1 MLVKMMGENT
11 HTFSKTSLLQH
22 LYDKSRSDG
31 KPKETT
37 QSISPIYLHFTALYG
52 FFNGKL
58 SGISINVIDGENTN
72 IPHVVICIV
81 QVGTLAAFSILSSS
95 TASDTVWIFS
105 SLWRTCIVHETD
117 KEKKNKVRSGF
128 SQFFH
133 RIRV

>member
-52 FFNGKL
+52 FFEGKL
-58 SGISINVIDGENTN
+58 SGISINVIDGENKSKKK
-72 IPHVVICIV
+72 IMIKDY
-81 QVGTLAAFSILSSS
+81 LA
-95 TASDTVWIFS
+95 
-105 SLWRTCIVHETD
+105 
-117 KEKKNKVRSGF
+117 
-128 SQFFH
+128 
-133 RIRV
+133 